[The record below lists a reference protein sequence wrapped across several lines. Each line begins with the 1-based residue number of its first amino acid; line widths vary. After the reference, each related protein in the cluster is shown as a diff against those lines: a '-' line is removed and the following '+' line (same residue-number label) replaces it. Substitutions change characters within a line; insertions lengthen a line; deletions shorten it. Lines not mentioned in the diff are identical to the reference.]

1 MRKIVLGL
9 AVPALVLAGMTV
21 GQPAQAATVQ
31 TVALWN
37 MTEPAGSTV
46 LVDSSG
52 HGLNGSIGTSIAL
65 NGAYATFPTIVRGT
79 GGTIDPQHLEV
90 INSPQ
95 LNPGT
100 SDFIVTVRLLIP
112 SVAASF
118 GNVMQKGQTGTPGG
132 FWKIQLD
139 GGAGRVLCDFVSPT
153 GSGGVFSA
161 QVVADNLWH
170 TVTCERSATQVTTTV
185 DGITTRK
192 VGAVG
197 DVSNT
202 WPLSIGGKTMC
213 AAVPSHDCDY
223 FIGSIS
229 SVQVQTS
236 TTAFGFT
243 PVAPARLLDT
253 RVGLGAPKA
262 PVAPAGT
269 VHLPVLGAGGVPTS
283 GVSAVALNVTATG
296 STAAGYITTYPGG
309 TTAPNASNLNFTAGA
324 TVANLVVVP
333 VGADGTVS
341 LFNGS
346 VGTTDLVADVTGY
359 YLAGALTTPG
369 AFAPLAPARLL
380 DTRAGLG
387 APMAPVAPSG
397 TVHLAVLSHGGV
409 PASGVSA
416 VVLNVTATGPT
427 AAGYI
432 TAYPGGTT
440 RPTASNLNFAPG
452 ATVAN
457 VVVVP
462 VGADGTVSLFNG
474 SVGAT
479 DLVADVAGYFVAGAS
494 TTTGAFAALAPAR
507 LLDTRA
513 GIGAPA
519 GPVAP
524 GGTVHLAVRGA
535 GAVPATGVLAVVLNV
550 TVTQS
555 TAAGAVTAF
564 AGGTSMP
571 ATANLDYSAGA
582 TVVNLVVVPVGADG
596 TVSLFNSSSGTT
608 QLIADVAGYFVQ

>member
-192 VGAVG
+192 V
-197 DVSNT
+197 
-202 WPLSIGGKTMC
+202 LS
-213 AAVPSHDCDY
+213 
-223 FIGSIS
+223 
-229 SVQVQTS
+229 
-236 TTAFGFT
+236 
-243 PVAPARLLDT
+243 
-253 RVGLGAPKA
+253 
-262 PVAPAGT
+262 
-269 VHLPVLGAGGVPTS
+269 
-283 GVSAVALNVTATG
+283 
-296 STAAGYITTYPGG
+296 
-309 TTAPNASNLNFTAGA
+309 
-324 TVANLVVVP
+324 
-333 VGADGTVS
+333 
-341 LFNGS
+341 
-346 VGTTDLVADVTGY
+346 
-359 YLAGALTTPG
+359 
-369 AFAPLAPARLL
+369 
-380 DTRAGLG
+380 
-387 APMAPVAPSG
+387 
-397 TVHLAVLSHGGV
+397 
-409 PASGVSA
+409 
-416 VVLNVTATGPT
+416 
-427 AAGYI
+427 
-432 TAYPGGTT
+432 
-440 RPTASNLNFAPG
+440 
-452 ATVAN
+452 
-457 VVVVP
+457 
-462 VGADGTVSLFNG
+462 
-474 SVGAT
+474 
-479 DLVADVAGYFVAGAS
+479 
-494 TTTGAFAALAPAR
+494 
-507 LLDTRA
+507 
-513 GIGAPA
+513 
-519 GPVAP
+519 
-524 GGTVHLAVRGA
+524 
-535 GAVPATGVLAVVLNV
+535 
-550 TVTQS
+550 
-555 TAAGAVTAF
+555 
-564 AGGTSMP
+564 
-571 ATANLDYSAGA
+571 
-582 TVVNLVVVPVGADG
+582 
-596 TVSLFNSSSGTT
+596 
-608 QLIADVAGYFVQ
+608 LIHI